1 MEVILQQDVEK
12 LGSMGDVV
20 KVKPGYARNYLL
32 PRGLAVIA
40 DPKNLVMLDHRKR
53 MIAAKRSKVQKAA
66 QGVAERLAAVS
77 LVIPAR
83 AGEED
88 RLFGSVTNQDIQR
101 ALAEQGFEIDRKK
114 IVLETP
120 IKALGE
126 YTVQVNLGTD
136 VRASIKVTIV
146 REA

>member
-12 LGSMGDVV
+12 LGAMGDVV

-40 DPKNLVMLDHRKR
+40 DPKNLAMLEHRKR
-53 MIAAKRSKVQKAA
+53 VVGAKRLKVQKSA
-66 QGVAERLAAVS
+66 QAVAERLAAVS
-77 LVIPAR
+77 VVIPAR

-101 ALAEQGFEIDRKK
+101 ALVEQGFEIDRRK
-114 IVLETP
+114 IFLEAP
-120 IKALGE
+120 IKTLGE
-126 YTVQVNLGTD
+126 FTVPINLGTD

-146 REA
+146 REE